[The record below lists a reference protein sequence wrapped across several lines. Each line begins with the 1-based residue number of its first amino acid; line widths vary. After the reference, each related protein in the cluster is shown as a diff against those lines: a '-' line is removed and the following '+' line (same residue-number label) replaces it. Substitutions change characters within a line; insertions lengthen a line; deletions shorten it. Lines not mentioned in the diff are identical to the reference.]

1 MKAVKT
7 ENLTKYYGKHRG
19 VIRLNLSVEQG
30 DFFGFIGPNGAGKS
44 TTIRLLLGLISPTEG
59 NAEIL
64 GKCIKTNSTEVL
76 RDLGYL
82 PSEAFFYKGLR
93 VKELLRLSADLRG
106 LNCEKEAAELCERLS
121 NVASAEEG
129 APVADRLERI
139 VESEPIMRMWAEGPL
154 VAHYLEIGAVERIK
168 NLLDLLRHG
177 KKSLVSRLDAKL
189 RPTDDICAEPLTES
203 ERADIAQVLAGHS
216 VKEVYAVRRI
226 YEGTGIHTS
235 FLVIRWRTLAN
246 PGPLLVAFNDAFED
260 YSVVSGTRSLFKCFA
275 ELGVSPIP
283 VPRKASHESSTGS

>member
-1 MKAVKT
+1 
-7 ENLTKYYGKHRG
+7 
-19 VIRLNLSVEQG
+19 
-30 DFFGFIGPNGAGKS
+30 
-44 TTIRLLLGLISPTEG
+44 
-59 NAEIL
+59 
-64 GKCIKTNSTEVL
+64 
-76 RDLGYL
+76 
-82 PSEAFFYKGLR
+82 
-93 VKELLRLSADLRG
+93 
-106 LNCEKEAAELCERLS
+106 
-121 NVASAEEG
+121 
-129 APVADRLERI
+129 
-139 VESEPIMRMWAEGPL
+139 MRMWAEGPL

-177 KKSLVSRLDAKL
+177 KKSLVRRLDAKL

-226 YEGTGIHTS
+226 YEGTGIHTR